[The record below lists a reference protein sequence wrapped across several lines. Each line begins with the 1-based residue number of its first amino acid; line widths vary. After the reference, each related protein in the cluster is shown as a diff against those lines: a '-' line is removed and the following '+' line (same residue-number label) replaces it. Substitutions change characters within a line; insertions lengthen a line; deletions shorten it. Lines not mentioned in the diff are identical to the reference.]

1 MQRRTLLTVG
11 LATGTLLALAG
22 GTLALLKPARKNGQ
36 LTDAG
41 RQVFVGVAQAV
52 LGSSLPDEPGA
63 RAQVLS
69 GHVSRIEQ
77 TLAGMPPAVQAE
89 VDELI
94 TIAAST
100 PGRLA
105 LIGLQEAWSSATVA
119 QVTAAL
125 QGMRRSSLALRQQAY
140 QGLRELTNAA
150 FFADPATWAEMGYT
164 GQRSLTLGSRA

>member
-52 LGSSLPDEPGA
+52 LGSSLPDELGA

-89 VDELI
+89 VDELL

-100 PGRLA
+100 PGRMA
-105 LIGLQEAWSSATVA
+105 QIGLQ
-119 QVTAAL
+119 
-125 QGMRRSSLALRQQAY
+125 
-140 QGLRELTNAA
+140 
-150 FFADPATWAEMGYT
+150 AD
-164 GQRSLTLGSRA
+164 